1 MRSTCW
7 LITCRLIL
15 LTSSLLLAFQKI
27 CYYLFKPGEGCQ
39 SFAILI
45 KYKFFFFFLRRTI
58 NCRRNRVA
66 TRRNRFVYIYFFL
79 VKILQ
84 DLWKKKKREKDNSK
98 SSTSLQ
104 LHPRKLKILSYVPPF
119 LLTILTVI

>member
-7 LITCRLIL
+7 LIICRLIL

-27 CYYLFKPGEGCQ
+27 CYYLFKLGEGCQ
-39 SFAILI
+39 SFTILI
-45 KYKFFFFFLRRTI
+45 KFKFSFFFLRRTI
-58 NCRRNRVA
+58 NCRRNRVTNKEKQICVYLFFSRKNFA
-66 TRRNRFVYIYFFL
+66 RFV
-79 VKILQ
+79 
-84 DLWKKKKREKDNSK
+84 KKKKREKDNSK